1 MTAWRDFAA
10 SVPDLVVLAA
20 TRLVGR
26 VAYFATIRPDGGPR
40 LHPVTAHISNG
51 QFFVYMN
58 RRSPKVRDLM
68 RDHRYALHCC
78 VENTSGGGGE
88 LSIRGTAMMVND
100 SVQRAAL
107 FEAARANGFNPR
119 DDYSLFE
126 LNVVSVLWTIYDGE
140 VPIRR
145 RWKGADSK

>member
-1 MTAWRDFAA
+1 
-10 SVPDLVVLAA
+10 
-20 TRLVGR
+20 
-26 VAYFATIRPDGGPR
+26 
-40 LHPVTAHISNG
+40 
-51 QFFVYMN
+51 
-58 RRSPKVRDLM
+58 M